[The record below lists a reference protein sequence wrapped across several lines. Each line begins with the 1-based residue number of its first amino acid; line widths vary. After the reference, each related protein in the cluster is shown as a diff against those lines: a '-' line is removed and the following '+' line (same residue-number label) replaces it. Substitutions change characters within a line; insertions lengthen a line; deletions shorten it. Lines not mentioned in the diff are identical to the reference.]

1 MDIFRPADILLPNV
15 EDMTAWSVVA
25 CDQFTSEPEYWQQVR
40 KIAGDKPSALNMI
53 LPEAEL
59 GIKDTETESEKIYSV
74 MRSYL
79 ESGVFTELKDS
90 FLYIER
96 TLSDGTVRPGLVGML
111 DLEAYDWTEG
121 SVSPIR
127 ATEHTVEDRLPPRIR
142 VREKA
147 LVEMPHIMV
156 FIDDPED
163 YVFSSVKKGK
173 LLYDFELMQHGGHI
187 KGWQVSDNAAVEAA
201 VDKLGDKDEL
211 IKKYGSADD
220 PIVFAIGDGNHSV
233 AAAKQYWEEIKP
245 MLSTEERE
253 MHPARFALCEINNIH
268 SPAITFEPIHKVLFD
283 TEAEQFISEAKKYF
297 ADDIG
302 KGKAITVV
310 THDMTETI
318 ELADMTLGEIIGSCE
333 SFCKAY
339 IERFGGRI
347 DYIHG
352 DEECIGMAGKEH
364 DAGILMPRM
373 EKSELFTSVYKS
385 GPFPKK
391 SFSIGHGPDKRYYL
405 ECRIINPCHKAEN
418 VIK

>member
-1 MDIFRPADILLPNV
+1 
-15 EDMTAWSVVA
+15 
-25 CDQFTSEPEYWQQVR
+25 
-40 KIAGDKPSALNMI
+40 
-53 LPEAEL
+53 
-59 GIKDTETESEKIYSV
+59 
-74 MRSYL
+74 
-79 ESGVFTELKDS
+79 
-90 FLYIER
+90 
-96 TLSDGTVRPGLVGML
+96 
-111 DLEAYDWTEG
+111 
-121 SVSPIR
+121 
-127 ATEHTVEDRLPPRIR
+127 
-142 VREKA
+142 
-147 LVEMPHIMV
+147 
-156 FIDDPED
+156 
-163 YVFSSVKKGK
+163 
-173 LLYDFELMQHGGHI
+173 
-187 KGWQVSDNAAVEAA
+187 
-201 VDKLGDKDEL
+201 
-211 IKKYGSADD
+211 
-220 PIVFAIGDGNHSV
+220 
-233 AAAKQYWEEIKP
+233 

-253 MHPARFALCEINNIH
+253 THPARFALCEINNIH

-283 TEAEQFISEAKKYF
+283 TEPEQFISEAKKYF

-302 KGKAITVV
+302 KGKAITIV
-310 THDMTETI
+310 THDVTETI

-339 IERFGGRI
+339 IERFDGRI

>member
-1 MDIFRPADILLPNV
+1 
-15 EDMTAWSVVA
+15 
-25 CDQFTSEPEYWQQVR
+25 
-40 KIAGDKPSALNMI
+40 
-53 LPEAEL
+53 
-59 GIKDTETESEKIYSV
+59 
-74 MRSYL
+74 
-79 ESGVFTELKDS
+79 
-90 FLYIER
+90 
-96 TLSDGTVRPGLVGML
+96 
-111 DLEAYDWTEG
+111 
-121 SVSPIR
+121 
-127 ATEHTVEDRLPPRIR
+127 
-142 VREKA
+142 
-147 LVEMPHIMV
+147 
-156 FIDDPED
+156 
-163 YVFSSVKKGK
+163 
-173 LLYDFELMQHGGHI
+173 
-187 KGWQVSDNAAVEAA
+187 
-201 VDKLGDKDEL
+201 
-211 IKKYGSADD
+211 
-220 PIVFAIGDGNHSV
+220 
-233 AAAKQYWEEIKP
+233 
-245 MLSTEERE
+245 MLSTEERKT
-253 MHPARFALCEINNIH
+253 HPARFALCEINNIH

-302 KGKAITVV
+302 KGKAITIV
-310 THDMTETI
+310 THDVTETI